1 MELYFGMIIEES
13 VRCLSCGR
21 MWMVPLKARIINCP
35 RCDHRMLK
43 IFEIKFCQCGHE
55 NVSHNG
61 FDKYGTI
68 GQCTKCICPEFEWVR
83 DSKRDFVEK

>member
-1 MELYFGMIIEES
+1 MIIEES

-21 MWMVPLKARIINCP
+21 MWMVPLKARIIKCP

-43 IFEIKFCQCGHE
+43 IFEIKFCHCGHE